1 MTTQRDEL
9 YRLGDQL
16 RQAFADER
24 QAIGSL
30 DHARLVAVAETKR
43 ELVTRLSA
51 LDLQRA
57 GDPDVRDLFI
67 SLRAEARATAML
79 ASTANAAVRLLLGY
93 EAAPGYDRRAR
104 PVTQGPSR
112 ILAAY

>member
-1 MTTQRDEL
+1 MTTSGDEL
-9 YRLGDQL
+9 ARLGEQL
-16 RQAFADER
+16 RQTFAEER
-24 QAIGSL
+24 RAIGEL
-30 DHARLVAVAETKR
+30 DHAKLVAVAETKR

-51 LDLQRA
+51 LDLA
-57 GDPDVRDLFI
+57 TGDTAARELLI

-93 EAAPGYDRRAR
+93 EATPSYDRRAR
-104 PVTQGPSR
+104 PVTSGPSR